1 MAKKKAIAGPHL
13 VRYGIAGDQKF
24 LVGDLLNTYD
34 ELVINARM
42 VAHMAAGL
50 ALFMSQRAHNKPY
63 FIDPETHIFQHGM
76 DYLLSTSEEGEAK
89 IKRSVKHLVE
99 WYGNPIASTVRK
111 KQRILPEN
119 FSDALKRRDFCQ
131 RVIDFQLKVI
141 NERVKDSENV
151 EYYEFLKEKGVA
163 KSSSFTPSLV
173 VAPYFCMDDNTF
185 DSWIDI
191 NIKCAEDS
199 KKIADKLGVLMATE
213 IVITQRVLSDSTKVQ
228 SLIDKYTK
236 IEPAVFLIWVDAF
249 SEHEVSEGLLDA
261 FVKMMNELKT
271 SGSQVV
277 NLYGSYFSVML
288 LHHGILDGVTH
299 GLEYGEERPLVPVG
313 GGIPTAKFYLP
324 ILHLR
329 LRGDDAF
336 YAVQA
341 LGGFNSV
348 ADFHELVC
356 DCPQCEKAISSSP
369 EKDFGGYLRTKRV
382 HNRDIPYPETK
393 ENSVRHYMFAKQR
406 EYADKDIDNALK
418 QLKYARKQLR
428 RYVGAENTDHCEKWA
443 SIISELVA
451 E

>member
-1 MAKKKAIAGPHL
+1 MAKKKAIAGSHL

-42 VAHMAAGL
+42 VAHMAGGL
-50 ALFMSQRAHNKPY
+50 ALFMAQRAHNKPY
-63 FIDPETHIFQHGM
+63 FIDPETHIFQHGI
-76 DYLLSTSEEGEAK
+76 DYLLSTSEEREPK
-89 IKRSVKHLVE
+89 IKRSVKHLIE
-99 WYGNPIASTVRK
+99 WYGDPIAGIVK
-111 KQRILPEN
+111 KGQRILPEN
-119 FSDALKRRDFCQ
+119 FNDAHKRRDFCQ
-131 RVIDFQLKVI
+131 SVIDFQLKVI

-151 EYYEFLKEKGVA
+151 EYYEFLKEKGVVN
-163 KSSSFTPSLV
+163 SSSFTPSLV
-173 VAPYFCMDDNTF
+173 VAPYFCMDGNTF

-199 KKIADKLGVLMATE
+199 KKIANGLGVPMATE
-213 IVITQRVLSDSTKVQ
+213 IVITQNVLFDSTQVQ
-228 SLIDKYTK
+228 RLIDKYTK
-236 IEPAVFLIWVDAF
+236 LKPAVFLIWVDAF
-249 SEHEVSEGLLDA
+249 GEHEVSDGLLNA
-261 FVKMMNELKT
+261 FVEMLKQLKA
-271 SGSQVV
+271 SGSHVV

-288 LHHGILDGVTH
+288 LHRKILDGVTH

-324 ILHLR
+324 ALHLR
-329 LRGDDAF
+329 LRGDDAI

-341 LGGFNSV
+341 LGGFKSV
-348 ADFHELVC
+348 ADFHEFVC
-356 DCPQCEKAISSSP
+356 DCPQCKRTVSNSP
-369 EKDFGGYLRTKRV
+369 RKDFGGYLRTKRV
-382 HNRDIPYPETK
+382 NTRDIPYPETK

-443 SIISELVA
+443 SIISGL
-451 E
+451 

>member
-24 LVGDLLNTYD
+24 LVGDLLETYD

-50 ALFMSQRAHNKPY
+50 ALFMAQRAHNKPY
-63 FIDPETHIFQHGM
+63 FIDPETHIFQHDF
-76 DYLLSTSEEGEAK
+76 DYLLSTSEEGEARL
-89 IKRSVKHLVE
+89 KRSVNHLIE
-99 WYGNPIASTVRK
+99 WYGNPIAGVVK
-111 KQRILPEN
+111 KRQRILPEN
-119 FSDALKRRDFCQ
+119 FNDDHKRRDFCQ

-141 NERVKDSENV
+141 NERVQDSENV
-151 EYYEFLKEKGVA
+151 EYYEFLKEKRVA
-163 KSSSFTPSLV
+163 KSSSFTPSFV
-173 VAPYFCMDDNTF
+173 VAPYFCMDGNTF
-185 DSWIDI
+185 DSWIDV

-199 KKIADKLGVLMATE
+199 QKIADKLGVLMATE
-213 IVITQRVLSDSTKVQ
+213 IVITQRVLFDSKKVQ

-236 IEPAVFLIWVDAF
+236 LKPAVFLIWVDAF

-261 FVKMMNELKT
+261 FVTMMNDLKA

-341 LGGFNSV
+341 LGGFKSV
-348 ADFHELVC
+348 ADFHKLVC
-356 DCPQCEKAISSSP
+356 DCPQCKRAISNSP
-369 EKDFGGYLRTKRV
+369 EKDFGDYLRTKRV
-382 HNRDIPYPETK
+382 NNRDIPYPETK

-406 EYADKDIDNALK
+406 EYADKNIDKALGR
-418 QLKYARKQLR
+418 LRDARRQLR
-428 RYVGAENTDHCEKWA
+428 KYVGAENTDHCEKWA
-443 SIISELVA
+443 SIISGL
-451 E
+451 

>member
-141 NERVKDSENV
+141 NDRVKDSENV

-163 KSSSFTPSLV
+163 KSSSFTPTLV
-173 VAPYFCMDDNTF
+173 VAPYFCMDGNTF
-185 DSWIDI
+185 DSWIDV
-191 NIKCAEDS
+191 NIKCADDS
-199 KKIADKLGVLMATE
+199 KKIADELGFPIAIE
-213 IVITQRVLSDSTKVQ
+213 IVITQSVLFDSKKVKT
-228 SLIDKYTK
+228 LIDKYTK
-236 IEPAVFLIWVDAF
+236 LNPAVFLVWVDAF

-261 FVKMMNELKT
+261 FVSMMNDLKV

-288 LHHGILDGVTH
+288 LHRGILDGVTH

-324 ILHLR
+324 VLHLR
-329 LRGDDAF
+329 LRGDEAF

-341 LGGFNSV
+341 LGGFKSV
-348 ADFHELVC
+348 ADFHRLVC
-356 DCPQCEKAISSSP
+356 DCPQCKKAISNAP
-369 EKDFGGYLRTKRV
+369 EKDFGAYLKTKRV
-382 HNRDIPYPETK
+382 NTRDIPYPETK
-393 ENSVRHYMFAKQR
+393 ENSVRHYMFTKQKEYTDKNIDKILGQLSDAKR
-406 EYADKDIDNALK
+406 
-418 QLKYARKQLR
+418 QLR
-428 RYVGAENTDHCEKWA
+428 KYVGSENTDHCEKWA
-443 SIISELVA
+443 NVISRM
-451 E
+451 